1 MIQLQKP
8 SYTHW
13 LIESSVSLNIFFN
26 VYRTFSEIVNYLMS
40 CFQASIHY
48 TQSSTK
54 ENDTFEFILYEK
66 VKDKVY
72 NCLKFLIS
80 VRPLRYK
87 RLWQELIFFPFIPLY
102 DSSLPFIFYHIT
114 QYNVLRQFIRT
125 INLIIKQTK
134 AACQYIRIKRLLVI
148 HNNKRKSIAD
158 TWLFVKRLKSIEQCL
173 KNHLVFKLWDFN
185 AVIAIDWTN
194 DAILK

>member
-1 MIQLQKP
+1 MKKCLVIFIGLIKKYLFTRYMKSIMIKESIIVILDFSLFHIMIQLQKP

-80 VRPLRYK
+80 VHSLRYK
-87 RLWQELIFFPFIPLY
+87 RLWQELIFFPLY
-102 DSSLPFIFYHIT
+102 HY
-114 QYNVLRQFIRT
+114 T
-125 INLIIKQTK
+125 IALFPSFSTISHNTMFKT
-134 AACQYIRIKRLLVI
+134 I
-148 HNNKRKSIAD
+148 HTNN
-158 TWLFVKRLKSIEQCL
+158 
-173 KNHLVFKLWDFN
+173 
-185 AVIAIDWTN
+185 
-194 DAILK
+194 

>member
-87 RLWQELIFFPFIPLY
+87 RLWQELIFFPLY
-102 DSSLPFIFYHIT
+102 HYTIALFHFLPYHTI
-114 QYNVLRQFIRT
+114 QCLRQFIRT

-158 TWLFVKRLKSIEQCL
+158 TWLFVKK
-173 KNHLVFKLWDFN
+173 K
-185 AVIAIDWTN
+185 DWNRSNSVWEITWF
-194 DAILK
+194 

>member
-1 MIQLQKP
+1 MKKCLVIFIGLIKKYLFTRYMKSIMIKESIIVILDFSLFHIMIQLQKP

-40 CFQASIHY
+40 CLQASIHY

-87 RLWQELIFFPFIPLY
+87 RLWQELIFFPLY
-102 DSSLPFIFYHIT
+102 HY
-114 QYNVLRQFIRT
+114 T
-125 INLIIKQTK
+125 IALFPSFSTISHNTMFKT
-134 AACQYIRIKRLLVI
+134 I
-148 HNNKRKSIAD
+148 HTNN
-158 TWLFVKRLKSIEQCL
+158 
-173 KNHLVFKLWDFN
+173 
-185 AVIAIDWTN
+185 
-194 DAILK
+194 

>member
-1 MIQLQKP
+1 MKKCLVIFIGLIKKYLFTRYMKSIMIKESIIVILEFSLFHIMIQLQKP

-87 RLWQELIFFPFIPLY
+87 RLWQELIFFPLY
-102 DSSLPFIFYHIT
+102 HY
-114 QYNVLRQFIRT
+114 T
-125 INLIIKQTK
+125 IALFPSFSTISHNTMFKT
-134 AACQYIRIKRLLVI
+134 I
-148 HNNKRKSIAD
+148 HTNN
-158 TWLFVKRLKSIEQCL
+158 
-173 KNHLVFKLWDFN
+173 
-185 AVIAIDWTN
+185 
-194 DAILK
+194 

>member
-1 MIQLQKP
+1 MKKCLVIFIGLIKKYLFTRYMKSIMIKESIIVILDFSLFHIMIQLQKP

-87 RLWQELIFFPFIPLY
+87 RLWQELIFFPLY
-102 DSSLPFIFYHIT
+102 HYTRALFPSFS
-114 QYNVLRQFIRT
+114 T
-125 INLIIKQTK
+125 ISHNTMFKT
-134 AACQYIRIKRLLVI
+134 I
-148 HNNKRKSIAD
+148 HTNN
-158 TWLFVKRLKSIEQCL
+158 
-173 KNHLVFKLWDFN
+173 
-185 AVIAIDWTN
+185 
-194 DAILK
+194 

>member
-1 MIQLQKP
+1 MKKCLVIFIGLIKKYLFTRYMKSIMIKESIIVILYFFLFHIMIQLQKP
-8 SYTHW
+8 SYTNW

-87 RLWQELIFFPFIPLY
+87 RLWQELIFFPLY
-102 DSSLPFIFYHIT
+102 HY
-114 QYNVLRQFIRT
+114 T
-125 INLIIKQTK
+125 IALFPSFSTISHNTMFKT
-134 AACQYIRIKRLLVI
+134 I
-148 HNNKRKSIAD
+148 HTNN
-158 TWLFVKRLKSIEQCL
+158 
-173 KNHLVFKLWDFN
+173 
-185 AVIAIDWTN
+185 
-194 DAILK
+194 

>member
-72 NCLKFLIS
+72 DCLKFLIS

-87 RLWQELIFFPFIPLY
+87 RLWQELIFFPLY
-102 DSSLPFIFYHIT
+102 HY
-114 QYNVLRQFIRT
+114 T
-125 INLIIKQTK
+125 IALFPSFSTISHNTMFKT
-134 AACQYIRIKRLLVI
+134 I
-148 HNNKRKSIAD
+148 HTNNKFDYKTNESCLSIY
-158 TWLFVKRLKSIEQCL
+158 
-173 KNHLVFKLWDFN
+173 KNKAF
-185 AVIAIDWTN
+185 ISYP
-194 DAILK
+194 

>member
-1 MIQLQKP
+1 MKKCLVIFIGLIKKYLFTRYMKSIMIKESIIVILDFSLFHIMIQLQKP

-87 RLWQELIFFPFIPLY
+87 RLWQELIFFPLY
-102 DSSLPFIFYHIT
+102 
-114 QYNVLRQFIRT
+114 QYT
-125 INLIIKQTK
+125 IALFPSFSTISHNTMFKT
-134 AACQYIRIKRLLVI
+134 I
-148 HNNKRKSIAD
+148 HTNN
-158 TWLFVKRLKSIEQCL
+158 
-173 KNHLVFKLWDFN
+173 
-185 AVIAIDWTN
+185 
-194 DAILK
+194 